1 VSRFVESAD
10 KDQDADHI
18 REFLAAE
25 GGEVMISPDP
35 RRLAPARRSAYRL
48 RNLMRAPSANSRTHG
63 IETRYYIRLH
73 GTPCRRLPRCRRYAS
88 TAMSPAPRDLM
99 LIEKRR
105 PDATTA

>member
-35 RRLAPARRSAYRL
+35 APASHR
-48 RNLMRAPSANSRTHG
+48 PSLG
-63 IETRYYIRLH
+63 
-73 GTPCRRLPRCRRYAS
+73 LPA
-88 TAMSPAPRDLM
+88 A
-99 LIEKRR
+99 
-105 PDATTA
+105 